1 MEEDKTCMTC
11 KRLQENGSCQLKSA
25 REVEECISN
34 GLSHWSSRYN
44 SQYEIDL
51 DNVGDI
57 N

>member
-1 MEEDKTCMTC
+1 MTC